1 MRTKKLFTV
10 LLASIMVFGLMMTG
24 CGKTEKETS
33 TEDKTTTDT
42 AADTASDAKATQA
55 PATDSAAA
63 TEAAKKII
71 IFQSKVEITDQLE
84 ACAEAYTAETG
95 VEVEVW
101 GTTGD
106 DYLQQLKIKLGNNQG
121 PTVFSLAPGSE
132 SEELKAYLADLSD
145 LSFVGDISANMA
157 NVIDGKTV
165 GIPYTLEGFGVVY
178 NKSLID
184 ASKVTDNASF
194 EQMLKD
200 QKAAGV
206 NGFSLSSESYF
217 LIGHILNTPF
227 ALQADPM
234 DYINKLVAGEVSMKD
249 TPEFVDFANMM
260 VAIRD
265 NTNNPLEVTYDT
277 ETGDFATGKTASIH
291 QGNWCYSMFA
301 DYDVTFD
308 MGIMPLPISGNDKVA
323 VSVPTCWYVNQTA
336 SEAEVQAG
344 KEFINWLYTSETG
357 KNYLMNE
364 FGFIPVL
371 TTMTSENL
379 NPLSSAVS
387 EYAAAGKTI
396 SWPMSYWPAGIVDV
410 YLVPVAQEFFTT
422 DMTAEEFL
430 DGLTNAFVEAGK
442 K

>member
-1 MRTKKLFTV
+1 MKKRKIV
-10 LLASIMVFGLMMTG
+10 SILLTAIMVLTMMITG
-24 CGKTEKETS
+24 CGKS
-33 TEDKTTTDT
+33 SG
-42 AADTASDAKATQA
+42 DTAS
-55 PATDSAAA
+55 TDSKSTTGTADTSSGDSSAKTKAAD
-63 TEAAKKII
+63 KII

-84 ACAEAYTAETG
+84 ACAEAYQAETG

-157 NVIDGKTV
+157 NTIDGKTV

-184 ASKVTDNASF
+184 ASKVNTTDAF
-194 EQMLKD
+194 IQMLQD
-200 QKAAGV
+200 QKAAGI
-206 NGFSLSSESYF
+206 NGFSLSQESYF

-234 DYINKLVAGEVSMKD
+234 DYISKLVAGEVSMKD
-249 TPEFVDFANMM
+249 TPEFQDFAKLM
-260 VAIRD
+260 VAVRD
-265 NTNNPLEVTYDT
+265 NTKNPLEVTYDT

-291 QGNWCYSMFA
+291 QGNWCYSMFN

-323 VSVPTCWYVNQTA
+323 VSVPTCWYVNSTA
-336 SEAEVQAG
+336 SAEEIQAG
-344 KEFINWLYTSETG
+344 KDFLNWLYTSETG

-371 TTMTSENL
+371 TTMTNDNL
-379 NPLSSAVS
+379 DPLSTAVS

-422 DMTAEEFL
+422 DMTADELL
-430 DGLTNAFVEAGK
+430 DALTNAFVEAGK
-442 K
+442 